1 MQEMLVQAPG
11 QEDTLENEM
20 DGNPLQ
26 FSCLGNL
33 VDRGDW
39 QATVYGVS
47 RVRHDLVTKQQHIHI
62 YLNNSQN
69 GVKANA
75 MSLVGL
81 DFIPEILFE
90 CLRMSILKVHIFY
103 TWRNIPVHYHYSFV
117 TGNIEAQEVYYLP
130 NTT

>member
-1 MQEMLVQAPG
+1 MQGMWVQAPG
-11 QEDTLENEM
+11 QEDTLEKEM

-33 VDRGDW
+33 VDRGAW

-47 RVRHDLVTKQQHIHI
+47 RVRYDLVTKQQHIHI

-69 GVKANA
+69 RVKGNA

-81 DFIPEILFE
+81 DFIP
-90 CLRMSILKVHIFY
+90 
-103 TWRNIPVHYHYSFV
+103 
-117 TGNIEAQEVYYLP
+117 
-130 NTT
+130 